1 MEKIKFD
8 LKESEKQFKMVEKK
22 LLKVFLEKEKLQDD
36 KVKAETI
43 LKSRIHNE
51 EKSAEEIEK
60 LKDDLKKSQDQF
72 EVVQKE
78 LQEVSLKKKE
88 LQRDKDEADTIIRS
102 RIQSEEKSAKEIEK
116 LMDDLKKSQDQFEVL
131 KEQLQKN
138 AAQAGVAKTNNY
150 ATEAT
155 VQVNR
160 PFKLHRL
167 DEGPETT
174 VQLTK
179 DEALKYYTQMQT
191 IRRIETAA
199 GNLYKEKIIRGFCH
213 LYSGQEACAVGMK
226 AAMRDVDNIIS
237 AYRVHGWTYLMGVS
251 PLGVLAELTG
261 MQSGCA
267 RGKGG
272 SMHMY
277 SPNFYGGNGIV
288 GAQVPLGAGVGL
300 ACKYK
305 GNGGMCLALYGDG
318 AANQGQVF
326 EAYNMAYLWKLPV
339 IFVCENNNYGMGTS
353 AERASC
359 NTDYYTRGDALPGI
373 WVDGMDVLA
382 VRSATEFAIKYV
394 NTHGPLV
401 METNTYR
408 YSGHSMSDP
417 GTSYR
422 TREEIQEVRQKRDP
436 ITSFK
441 ELCIELGLIT
451 TDEIKAIDMKV
462 RKEVD
467 EATAI
472 AKTDTELPL
481 PHLWT
486 DVYSNNLERKIRGT
500 IAYDI
505 DHIQERKG
513 VNH

>member
-1 MEKIKFD
+1 MFRT
-8 LKESEKQFKMVEKK
+8 LTRSELPV
-22 LLKVFLEKEKLQDD
+22 V
-36 KVKAETI
+36 VK
-43 LKSRIHNE
+43 
-51 EKSAEEIEK
+51 
-60 LKDDLKKSQDQF
+60 
-72 EVVQKE
+72 
-78 LQEVSLKKKE
+78 
-88 LQRDKDEADTIIRS
+88 
-102 RIQSEEKSAKEIEK
+102 
-116 LMDDLKKSQDQFEVL
+116 
-131 KEQLQKN
+131 QLQKST
-138 AAQAGVAKTNNY
+138 AKTGATKTNNFS
-150 ATEAT
+150 TEAT
-155 VQVNR
+155 VEVNR
-160 PFKLHRL
+160 PFKLHKL
-167 DEGPETT
+167 DKGPATKVT
-174 VQLTK
+174 LTK
-179 DEALKYYTQMQT
+179 EDAIKYYTQMQS

-237 AYRVHGWTYLMGVS
+237 AYRVHGWTYLMGVT
-251 PLGVLAELTG
+251 PVGVLAELTG
-261 MQSGCA
+261 RQSGCA

-277 SPNFYGGNGIV
+277 TRNFFGGNGIV
-288 GAQVPLGAGVGL
+288 GAQVPLGAGVAL

-305 GNGGMCLALYGDG
+305 ENGGMCLALYGDG

-326 EAYNMAYLWKLPV
+326 EAYNMAYLWKLPC

-382 VRSATEFAIKYV
+382 VRSATEFAIDYV
-394 NTHGPLV
+394 NKHGPLV

-441 ELCIELGLIT
+441 ELCVELGLMT
-451 TDEIKAIDMKV
+451 QDEIKAIDSKV
-462 RKEVD
+462 RKEID
-467 EATAI
+467 EATAF
-472 AKTDTELPL
+472 AKGDKELPDSG
-481 PHLWT
+481 LWT
-486 DVYSNNLERKIRGT
+486 DVYSKNCEEKIRGCT
-500 IAYDI
+500 EFNIN
-505 DHIQERKG
+505 HIQQRKG
-513 VNH
+513 CNH

>member
-1 MEKIKFD
+1 M
-8 LKESEKQFKMVEKK
+8 LRS
-22 LLKVFLEKEKLQDD
+22 L
-36 KVKAETI
+36 
-43 LKSRIHNE
+43 SRISE
-51 EKSAEEIEK
+51 LPI
-60 LKDDLKKSQDQF
+60 
-72 EVVQKE
+72 VV
-78 LQEVSLKKKE
+78 
-88 LQRDKDEADTIIRS
+88 R
-102 RIQSEEKSAKEIEK
+102 
-116 LMDDLKKSQDQFEVL
+116 
-131 KEQLQKN
+131 QLQKSAS
-138 AAQAGVAKTNNY
+138 AAQGGLSKTSTNNNY

-155 VQVNR
+155 IEVNR

-167 DEGPETT
+167 DEGPATT
-174 VQLTK
+174 VKLTK

-251 PLGVLAELTG
+251 PNGVLAELTG
-261 MQSGCA
+261 VQGGCA

-353 AERASC
+353 SERASC

-382 VRSATEFAIKYV
+382 VRSATEFAINYV

-451 TDEIKAIDMKV
+451 ADEVKAIDLKV
-462 RKEVD
+462 RKEID
-467 EATAI
+467 EATAF
-472 AKTDTELPL
+472 AKSDAELAVS
-481 PHLWT
+481 HLWT
-486 DVYSNNLERKIRGT
+486 DVYSNNLEPKLRGP
-500 IAYDI
+500 ISYNL

>member
-1 MEKIKFD
+1 MFRSVACEIPI
-8 LKESEKQFKMVEKK
+8 
-22 LLKVFLEKEKLQDD
+22 LL
-36 KVKAETI
+36 
-43 LKSRIHNE
+43 RN
-51 EKSAEEIEK
+51 
-60 LKDDLKKSQDQF
+60 
-72 EVVQKE
+72 VQK
-78 LQEVSLKKKE
+78 
-88 LQRDKDEADTIIRS
+88 TG
-102 RIQSEEKSAKEIEK
+102 AK
-116 LMDDLKKSQDQFEVL
+116 V
-131 KEQLQKN
+131 
-138 AAQAGVAKTNNY
+138 AANNY

-155 VQVNR
+155 AELK

-167 DEGPETT
+167 DSGPASSTT
-174 VQLTK
+174 VTK
-179 DEALKYYTQMQT
+179 EDAIKYYTQMQT

-226 AAMRDVDNIIS
+226 AAMKPQDNIIS

-261 MQSGCA
+261 RQSGCA

-277 SPNFYGGNGIV
+277 APNFYGGNGIV
-288 GAQVPLGAGVGL
+288 GAQVPLGAGVAL

-305 GNGGMCLALYGDG
+305 ENGGVCLALYGDG

-326 EAYNMAYLWKLPV
+326 EAYNMAYLWKLPC
-339 IFVCENNNYGMGTS
+339 IFVCENNGYGMGTS
-353 AERASC
+353 AERAAS

-373 WVDGMDVLA
+373 WVDGMDVLS
-382 VRSATEFAIKYV
+382 VRTAFQFAIDYAVK
-394 NTHGPLV
+394 NGPLV
-401 METNTYR
+401 MEVFTYR

-441 ELCIELGLIT
+441 DRIINEFGLVTADEL
-451 TDEIKAIDMKV
+451 KAVDNTV

-467 EATAI
+467 EATNK
-472 AKTDTELPL
+472 AKSDKEIPL
-481 PHLWT
+481 EELWT
-486 DVYSNNLERKIRGT
+486 DVYSNNLDPKIRGT
-500 IAYDI
+500 IGFNLA
-505 DHIQERKG
+505 HIHKNKG